1 MKKSPIRSTRST
13 VSLSVL
19 VAAGSI
25 AAVASISAVAQEN
38 AGVFVSG
45 NAGRSEYDIGNGFGK
60 KNKVVGGVGV
70 GYAFNQNIAVEL
82 GFNDYGK
89 VNFGGVDGRARA
101 THASL
106 LLSAPIANEFSI
118 YGRLGASSTD
128 RKVAGFSVSDTD
140 RKTEALY
147 GIGTGYNFA
156 KNVQGTVEFQ
166 QLQDSDVRAI
176 AAGVK
181 FRF

>member
-1 MKKSPIRSTRST
+1 MKKSTVRST
-13 VSLSVL
+13 VSLSIL
-19 VAAGSI
+19 VAAGAM
-25 AAVASISAVAQEN
+25 AAATSVSATAQEN

-45 NAGRSEYDIGNGFGK
+45 NVGRSEYDIGNGFGK
-60 KNKVVGGVGV
+60 KDKVVGGVGV
-70 GYAFNQNIAVEL
+70 GYAFNQNVAVEL

-89 VNFGGVDGRARA
+89 VNVGGVDARARA

-128 RKVAGFSVSDTD
+128 RKVAGFGASDSD
-140 RKTEALY
+140 RKTEAIY

-156 KNVQGTVEFQ
+156 KNVQGTLEFQ